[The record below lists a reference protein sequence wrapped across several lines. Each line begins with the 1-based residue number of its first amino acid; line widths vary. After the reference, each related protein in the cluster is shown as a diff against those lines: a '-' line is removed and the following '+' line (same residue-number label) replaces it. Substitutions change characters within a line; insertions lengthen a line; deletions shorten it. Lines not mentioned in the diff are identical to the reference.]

1 MNINLLEM
9 SFTGA
14 VLIAAVLILR
24 ALLLN
29 RLPKRTFP
37 ALWGVAILR
46 LLLPFS
52 VASALSVYSL
62 FPLPLE
68 QLPLEQLPLEQPSE
82 PPVSA
87 PVTQTAPRIPEAV
100 VTETAPA
107 PHPFPQKTETTY
119 FAENAPTVPTKP
131 AELPAAAEPVSAET
145 VWFFVWC
152 SGAVLSL
159 SGFAAVYLRE
169 RRKFRASIP
178 EEGGYTADWLTAHP
192 IRRRVTVRRS
202 DRIDA
207 PLTYG
212 LFRPVILLPDSM
224 DRTDEKRLDYVLTHE
239 MVHICRFD
247 AVKKPICALALCVH
261 WFNPLVWVMFFLFS
275 RDLELACDEG
285 VVRRLGEDQKS
296 DYAKTLIGMEA
307 ERSGF
312 LPLFS
317 RFGGFAAE
325 ERIRA
330 IMKIKKSS
338 AIAGAAACLLVCATA
353 GVFAT
358 SAAQTEEEDTTVIS
372 EETLTDVM
380 FDDGR
385 TVSPVEWWTAEEYE
399 QWIIE
404 QEKEMESLIGTGSG
418 WYDREGVFHEFTR
431 EAADSTIAEYREILE
446 QIKQGLLLSKDNG
459 DHVVFSTIPP
469 SEQSAASEAESEN
482 SKRIP
487 EDRLAEW
494 DFGKLVA
501 ETTSPEWN
509 THAEQMNRFLDGLG
523 DEELKTAYQK
533 AFALFMISYRSCD
546 DLINRALLTEYY
558 GKDFYTDA
566 PKAKMADG
574 RSMHPSG
581 YLYEGYENAFLD
593 TFTSDRVDAFL
604 ARFGNIAAR
613 DGKELVYEEATNTRH
628 CSPEYEVLSRTED
641 EIVIRETCYEV
652 DSENNRLDAILYIN
666 DNRFVKEDG
675 AWKCADFDTKRSAA
689 SEADGYAALERA
701 IRPYMPFG
709 VGVRYGADGEPEIVY
724 YEEDGVMR
732 GADGEP
738 KTVYRGKTVRSL
750 YDAAS
755 GEKITAHAGE
765 WDYGADAVDLYAVY
779 EYGVLTRVCEADG
792 ESLLLYDDGI
802 IKKYMGNVP
811 NPEWTQTF
819 AESGGAVVA
828 IDEAALFAE
837 YEAYGL
843 TRRESDGA
851 LFYKGT
857 RVRWFIDGV
866 DLDGE
871 GAFATRY
878 TYHNE
883 NGMIDLHTVW
893 EKKKNGDGSYDP
905 FGTLVAIE
913 EYADFVP
920 SLVIAEH
927 EAVTA
932 IALEEE
938 KNAELPETPDESP
951 KRSPKLKYRQDKD
964 LLEALAEQA
973 SAPLDQEYMSDPFV
987 SSTNLTFEKLPY
999 GTEIHSVADGT
1010 VVFSEFAFNGSGL
1023 TVVVRSEDGT
1033 CWGYGH
1039 CDPDL
1044 YTASLGDMVKAGDVI
1059 AHAGTT
1065 GWTAGTALCLFLVED
1080 DGSVFASAA
1089 PESVQMT
1096 TAEGSGGGG
1105 GRTFSEIFAEYE
1117 WFGITYNEAEGN
1129 VYFNGK
1135 LVGTFFDQTGSG
1147 VFSYQSRNVG
1157 NRATIDVRTRRY
1169 PSGKLT
1175 SVEEMTEEE
1184 KNAGFLEAPADDLL
1198 GYEEMKK
1205 LTPTE
1210 RIAYYRN
1217 TLSAGNWGF
1226 RLYLYPD
1233 ELGLD
1238 LGLPLDEKYLPNGWA
1253 TNTTFYA
1260 EENCNVYSVADGT
1273 VVYANE
1279 YGIYGSY
1286 GKTVVIEHENGYA
1299 SFYAHLKEINVKT
1312 GQKVKKGDVI
1322 GTLADWHTAP
1332 PCIPRLSFELYKD
1345 REPLSCP
1352 DEYTLGLS
1360 AIYDYLELIK
1370 NGDTTYGSL
1379 NDYINQFA

>member
-68 QLPLEQLPLEQPSE
+68 QPSEQFPTE

-100 VTETAPA
+100 VTEAAPA
-107 PHPFPQKTETTY
+107 PHPLPQKTETTY
-119 FAENAPTVPTKP
+119 FAENAPSEPTKP

-178 EEGGYTADWLTAHP
+178 VEGGYTADWLTAHP

-296 DYAKTLIGMEA
+296 DYAKALIGMEA

-358 SAAQTEEEDTTVIS
+358 SAAQTEEEDTTVVS

-431 EAADSTIAEYREILE
+431 EVADSTIAEYREILE

-469 SEQSAASEAESEN
+469 SEQSAASEA
-482 SKRIP
+482 
-487 EDRLAEW
+487 
-494 DFGKLVA
+494 
-501 ETTSPEWN
+501 
-509 THAEQMNRFLDGLG
+509 
-523 DEELKTAYQK
+523 
-533 AFALFMISYRSCD
+533 
-546 DLINRALLTEYY
+546 
-558 GKDFYTDA
+558 
-566 PKAKMADG
+566 
-574 RSMHPSG
+574 
-581 YLYEGYENAFLD
+581 
-593 TFTSDRVDAFL
+593 
-604 ARFGNIAAR
+604 
-613 DGKELVYEEATNTRH
+613 
-628 CSPEYEVLSRTED
+628 
-641 EIVIRETCYEV
+641 
-652 DSENNRLDAILYIN
+652 
-666 DNRFVKEDG
+666 
-675 AWKCADFDTKRSAA
+675 
-689 SEADGYAALERA
+689 DGYAALERA

-709 VGVRYGADGEPEIVY
+709 VGVRHGADGEPEIVY

-779 EYGVLTRVCEADG
+779 EYGVLTRVCEAGG
-792 ESLLLYDDGI
+792 ESTLLFDDGNVKI
-802 IKKYMGNVP
+802 YSGNVP

-819 AESGGAVVA
+819 AESGGAIEP

-837 YEAYGL
+837 YEAHGL

-883 NGMIDLHTVW
+883 NGVIDLHTVW
-893 EKKKNGDGSYDP
+893 EKKKNSDGSYDP

-938 KNAELPETPDESP
+938 KNAELPETPDERP
-951 KRSPKLKYRQDKD
+951 KRSPKLKFRQDKD
-964 LLEALAEQA
+964 LLEALAEQE

-987 SSTNLTFEKLPY
+987 SSTNVTFEKLPH
-999 GTEIHSVADGT
+999 GTEVHSVADGT

-1044 YTASLGDMVKAGDVI
+1044 YTASLGDTVKAGDVI

-1065 GWTAGTALCLFLVED
+1065 GFTAGTALCLFLAED
-1080 DGSVFASAA
+1080 DGSTFASAA

-1096 TAEGSGGGG
+1096 TAEGSDGSG

-1135 LVGTFFDQTGSG
+1135 LVGTFVDQTGSG

-1184 KNAGFLEAPADDLL
+1184 KNAGFLEAP
-1198 GYEEMKK
+1198 
-1205 LTPTE
+1205 
-1210 RIAYYRN
+1210 N
-1217 TLSAGNWGF
+1217 
-1226 RLYLYPD
+1226 
-1233 ELGLD
+1233 
-1238 LGLPLDEKYLPNGWA
+1238 
-1253 TNTTFYA
+1253 
-1260 EENCNVYSVADGT
+1260 
-1273 VVYANE
+1273 
-1279 YGIYGSY
+1279 
-1286 GKTVVIEHENGYA
+1286 
-1299 SFYAHLKEINVKT
+1299 
-1312 GQKVKKGDVI
+1312 
-1322 GTLADWHTAP
+1322 
-1332 PCIPRLSFELYKD
+1332 
-1345 REPLSCP
+1345 
-1352 DEYTLGLS
+1352 
-1360 AIYDYLELIK
+1360 
-1370 NGDTTYGSL
+1370 
-1379 NDYINQFA
+1379 